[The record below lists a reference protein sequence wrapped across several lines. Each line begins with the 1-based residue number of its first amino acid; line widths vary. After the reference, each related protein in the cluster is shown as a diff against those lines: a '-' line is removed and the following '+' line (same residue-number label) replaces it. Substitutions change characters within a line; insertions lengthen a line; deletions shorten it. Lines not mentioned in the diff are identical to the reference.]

1 LAELDALTAAGQNA
15 ALGAA
20 VTALD
25 SIEAPA
31 RWQKINLTDGWYP
44 GASATETS
52 ELAALRRQR
61 KEWIEQ
67 ATQPADKTLQAE
79 LERSLVGV
87 TNELSRLPAPSVA
100 YIGAVH
106 YGSGTFLGTGN
117 QGGKPRP
124 IYLLN
129 RGNVQKP
136 GTEVGPGALQAVA
149 SLPSRFALPAN
160 HTEGERRAALAQWLS
175 DPRNP
180 LTWRSIVNRV
190 WQYHFGRGLVE
201 TPNDFG
207 HMGALPTHPELLD
220 WLAVEF
226 RDGGQSLKKL

>member
-1 LAELDALTAAGQNA
+1 
-15 ALGAA
+15 
-20 VTALD
+20 
-25 SIEAPA
+25 
-31 RWQKINLTDGWYP
+31 
-44 GASATETS
+44 
-52 ELAALRRQR
+52 
-61 KEWIEQ
+61 
-67 ATQPADKTLQAE
+67 
-79 LERSLVGV
+79 
-87 TNELSRLPAPSVA
+87 
-100 YIGAVH
+100 
-106 YGSGTFLGTGN
+106 
-117 QGGKPRP
+117 
-124 IYLLN
+124 N

-175 DPRNP
+175 DARNP

-226 RDGGQSLKKL
+226 RDGGQSLKKLNKLIVTSATYRQASVVEAWKRSSVEAESSLAAAARSDASTLRRFHDPS